1 MGPTTEIL
9 AVNTAGVVLLA
20 LGAVFVIAAGA
31 ALYFRSRQKEQP
43 LDIPR
48 GMRPGPADAALETP
62 LLQKLQGWGVVLVV
76 FFAIFIP
83 YNWLREPSENLRQE
97 DELLTLAFD
106 RGELA
111 VQPFTE
117 ENQLGVGCMRCHGP
131 ELRGQSIQAGDT
143 IVQSANLTNICAGP
157 FGDPAHNAIFSQD
170 DIYQVIEEGR
180 GAMPSW
186 SIRFQGALNDQQIN
200 DLVVYLVEMSS
211 EDVPFE
217 DNVCLNPDASERA
230 LEENLAVNGGPGVNP
245 RDP

>member
-1 MGPTTEIL
+1 MVAATSI
-9 AVNTAGVVLLA
+9 AGVILLVLGLI
-20 LGAVFVIAAGA
+20 FVVAAGA
-31 ALYFRSRQKEQP
+31 ALHFRSRQTEQA
-43 LDIPR
+43 LDIPS

-62 LLQKLQGWGVVLVV
+62 LLHKLQGWGVVLVV

-83 YNWLREPSENLRQE
+83 YNWLREPSENQRQD
-97 DELLTLAFD
+97 DELLALGFA

-111 VQPFTE
+111 VRPFTE

-131 ELRGQSIQAGDT
+131 ELRGQAIQAGKVV
-143 IVQSANLTNICAGP
+143 VQSANLTNICAGP
-157 FGDPAHNAIFSQD
+157 FGTPSHAAIFSQD

-200 DLVVYLVEMSS
+200 DLVVYLVQMSS
-211 EDVPFE
+211 ENVPFE
-217 DNVCLNPDASERA
+217 DNVCLNEEASTRA
-230 LEENLAVNGGPGVNP
+230 LEETTANP